1 MTAPPEAA
9 PRDPTPAP
17 NDPTSA
23 PIDPTS
29 AAHDSAPPPTSPRA
43 PRRPGRRRRPRQRHP
58 DPASLLPLRWGRYR
72 DRVGIGL
79 VLIAGGLV
87 QLQGALTYDLVP
99 LIWGSTAHMAGW
111 LIMPARGWRR
121 LVPLLPSTL
130 VVWLL
135 LAGPAAVITLIVPFL
150 CWLLVRHRPWRS
162 LLAAG
167 PVVLN
172 GVLFA
177 TLARDYE
184 WMPLALAVSALVL
197 VGSAWWAAALAR
209 SASA

>member
-1 MTAPPEAA
+1 MTAAPEAA
-9 PRDPTPAP
+9 PTDSTPERAAQHPAVEPAP
-17 NDPTSA
+17 GPE
-23 PIDPTS
+23 
-29 AAHDSAPPPTSPRA
+29 PP
-43 PRRPGRRRRPRQRHP
+43 RPGRRGRPRQRHP

-72 DRVGIGL
+72 DRIAIGL

-87 QLQGALTYDLVP
+87 QLQGALTYDLIP
-99 LIWGSTAHMAGW
+99 LIWGSAAHMAGW

-177 TLARDYE
+177 TLTRDYE

>member
-1 MTAPPEAA
+1 MTAAA
-9 PRDPTPAP
+9 TRL
-17 NDPTSA
+17 
-23 PIDPTS
+23 
-29 AAHDSAPPPTSPRA
+29 
-43 PRRPGRRRRPRQRHP
+43 GRRGRPRQRHP

-72 DRVGIGL
+72 DRIAIGL
-79 VLIAGGLV
+79 VLIAGGLM
-87 QLQGALTYDLVP
+87 QLQGAITYDLIP
-99 LIWGSTAHMAGW
+99 LIWGSAAHMAGW

-162 LLAAG
+162 LIAAG

-177 TLARDYE
+177 TLTRDYA

>member
-1 MTAPPEAA
+1 MTAAPEAA
-9 PRDPTPAP
+9 PTG
-17 NDPTSA
+17 SA
-23 PIDPTS
+23 PEQ
-29 AAHDSAPPPTSPRA
+29 ANAPRLETEQATATGPASEAER
-43 PRRPGRRRRPRQRHP
+43 RRPGRRGRPRQRHP

-72 DRVGIGL
+72 DRIAIGL

-87 QLQGALTYDLVP
+87 QLQGALTYDLIP

-162 LLAAG
+162 LLAVG

-177 TLARDYE
+177 TLTRDYA

>member
-1 MTAPPEAA
+1 VTAPPDTDVIS
-9 PRDPTPAP
+9 RL
-17 NDPTSA
+17 
-23 PIDPTS
+23 
-29 AAHDSAPPPTSPRA
+29 
-43 PRRPGRRRRPRQRHP
+43 RRRPRHP
-58 DPASLLPLRWGRYR
+58 DPASLLPLRWGRYP
-72 DRVGIGL
+72 DRVAGGL
-79 VLIAGGLV
+79 LLMVGGLV
-87 QLQGALTYDLVP
+87 QLQAASTENLIP

-135 LAGPAAVITLIVPFL
+135 LSGPAAVITLIVPFL

-162 LLAAG
+162 LLALG
-167 PVVLN
+167 PVLLN

-177 TLARDYE
+177 SLLRAYE
-184 WMPLALAVSALVL
+184 WIPLALAVSTVVL

>member
-1 MTAPPEAA
+1 MTTAPEAA
-9 PRDPTPAP
+9 PIDPAP
-17 NDPTSA
+17 DRS
-23 PIDPTS
+23 D
-29 AAHDSAPPPTSPRA
+29 APPRAPEPVSGPTARAA
-43 PRRPGRRRRPRQRHP
+43 PRRPGRRGRPRQRHP

-72 DRVGIGL
+72 DRIAIGL

-87 QLQGALTYDLVP
+87 QLQGALTYDLIP
-99 LIWGSTAHMAGW
+99 LIWGSSAHMAGW

-177 TLARDYE
+177 TLTRDYA
-184 WMPLALAVSALVL
+184 WMPLALAVSAIVL